1 LTTEIYIFQEDFMKT
16 TNFFII
22 FVISL
27 FILGSCDTQKEES
40 VVEVVARDFNF
51 VVADEI
57 SSGWKTFK
65 FTNTGHAEH
74 FFLLD
79 LLPDSIT
86 FNQFITDVGH
96 QFDKV
101 FDSIKAGKSREE
113 AIGMLVER
121 IPQWY
126 FTSVKQMGGTGIIS
140 PGESTT
146 VTLKL
151 IPGNYVIECYIKEKG
166 VFHTALG
173 MARPIKVTE
182 EKSSLTPPKEN
193 YEITLS
199 NFKYETEGE
208 LKAGE
213 NTIAVHFKEHP
224 DAGLGND
231 VHLVRLEE
239 DTNID
244 DVIYWMDWMNIKG
257 LESPAPVKFL
267 GGAQEMPV
275 GYTSYFTVN
284 LDPGNYAWIA
294 ESSAAR
300 GMVELFT
307 VE

>member
-1 LTTEIYIFQEDFMKT
+1 MKT
-16 TNFFII
+16 FIYFLTLIAMITIFSCSKTNN
-22 FVISL
+22 
-27 FILGSCDTQKEES
+27 DN
-40 VVEVVARDFNF
+40 VVKVVARDFNF
-51 VVADEI
+51 IVADEI
-57 SSGWKTFK
+57 SSGWNTFE

-86 FNQFITDVGH
+86 FSQFITDVGH
-96 QFDKV
+96 QFDMV

-140 PGESTT
+140 PGESAT
-146 VTLKL
+146 VTLDL

-173 MARPIKVTE
+173 MARPITVTE
-182 EKSSLTPPKEN
+182 EKSSTIPPKEN
-193 YEITLS
+193 YKITIT
-199 NFKYETEGE
+199 NFKYQTTGE
-208 LKAGE
+208 LKSGE
-213 NTIAVHFKEHP
+213 NTIAVNFKEHP
-224 DAGLGND
+224 EVGLGND

-239 DTNID
+239 DTNLD
-244 DVIYWMDWMNIKG
+244 EVIYWMDWMNIEG

-275 GYTSYFTVN
+275 GNTAYFTVN
-284 LDPGNYAWIA
+284 LEPGNYAWIA
-294 ESSAAR
+294 ESAASK
-300 GMVELFT
+300 GMIEFFT